1 MRNIYTLS
9 PYFRWLCAT
18 YITLFLSLPLGQ
30 GYEVGGRIFDDSGKK
45 IGVGFPFVLLGAPRG
60 NKGVIDN
67 WGTPQVR
74 PKGNWEEMKKKCARR
89 RRAPD
94 NRLKIR

>member
-1 MRNIYTLS
+1 MRNIYTLC

-45 IGVGFPFVLLGAPRG
+45 IGPVRIVLY
-60 NKGVIDN
+60 D
-67 WGTPQVR
+67 QV
-74 PKGNWEEMKKKCARR
+74 KKRVVQIET
-89 RRAPD
+89 PD
-94 NRLKIR
+94 NGKFKLKNISLCLLSSYIS